1 MSGDLEP
8 REEIM
13 RLLMDLFART
23 LDHQGTCLETLG
35 LTYSQAK
42 LLWRLEVG
50 DKLSL
55 KELARRCGVD
65 PSNLAG
71 IVDQLTDRKLVLSR
85 PAAHD
90 KRVRIIPPHSRR
102 RSPSPPPRCLPRP
115 ESRDPRPAAETTGSV
130 ARDTVARLREL
141 RLQEV
146 LGPVR
151 PSRTSAARSRS
162 GRCRSSCT
170 TSRTQR

>member
-1 MSGDLEP
+1 MSGDPEP

-35 LTYSQAK
+35 LTYAQAK

-90 KRVRIIPPHSRR
+90 KRVRIIRLTADGVRLRR
-102 RSPSPPPRCLPRP
+102 RLVACLSQNPAIHALPPKRQDQLL
-115 ESRDPRPAAETTGSV
+115 EI
-130 ARDTVARLREL
+130 LRE
-141 RLQEV
+141 V
-146 LGPVR
+146 
-151 PSRTSAARSRS
+151 A
-162 GRCRSSCT
+162 
-170 TSRTQR
+170 

>member
-1 MSGDLEP
+1 MGSESEP
-8 REEIM
+8 REELM
-13 RLLMDLFART
+13 RRLMDLFART

-71 IVDQLTDRKLVLSR
+71 VVDQLTERKLVLSR
-85 PAAHD
+85 PATHD
-90 KRVRIIPPHSRR
+90 KRVRVIRLTADGVRLRR
-102 RSPSPPPRCLPRP
+102 RLVACI
-115 ESRDPRPAAETTGSV
+115 SRNPAIHGLSAK
-130 ARDTVARLREL
+130 RQDQLLDILRE
-141 RLQEV
+141 V
-146 LGPVR
+146 
-151 PSRTSAARSRS
+151 A
-162 GRCRSSCT
+162 
-170 TSRTQR
+170 